1 MPPKMLRGGYFK
13 VTSIAAIAQTE
24 KMMFR
29 EVAQAN
35 RTATNQ
41 PQVSTKAQEL
51 HPRNLS
57 SNLEAR
63 QKTMSRNL

>member
-1 MPPKMLRGGYFK
+1 MPPELLRGGYFK

-24 KMMFR
+24 KKMFR
-29 EVAQAN
+29 GVAQAN
-35 RTATNQ
+35 RMATSQ
-41 PQVSTKAQEL
+41 PQVSIKAQEL

-57 SNLEAR
+57 SNLEPR

>member
-29 EVAQAN
+29 GATQAN
-35 RTATNQ
+35 RMTTKQ
-41 PQVSTKAQEL
+41 PQVLNKAREL

-57 SNLEAR
+57 SNLEPR